1 MPPRPRYAY
10 LGPAGT
16 FTESALRR
24 VAGPD
29 DAEYLPQQHV
39 VAALDAV
46 RTGAADFAVVAIE
59 NSVEGAVTAVLDTL
73 SAGDLVMVRE
83 ILVPVSFAL
92 AARDGVAIEDVRG
105 VAAHPHA
112 WAQCRRWLAAHL
124 PDAVHV
130 PETSNT
136 VAAQVLADPASE
148 PDFDAAL
155 VPPAALTHYRLHVLA
170 EQVAD
175 NAAAVTRF
183 VVVGHPGE
191 IPPPTGADK
200 TSLVVHLPDNEAG
213 ALLTMLEQF
222 ATRGVNLSRIESRPI
237 GDELGRYLFSI
248 DAEGHIAE
256 PRMAEALMG
265 LHRVCPVVRFLG
277 SYPRADA
284 APNDVQPG
292 TAADDFDAARRWVA
306 GLRGQRTGEPT
317 T

>member
-1 MPPRPRYAY
+1 MRPRYAY

-16 FTESALRR
+16 FTEAALRQ

-46 RTGAADFAVVAIE
+46 RTGTADYAVVAIE
-59 NSVEGAVTAVLDTL
+59 NSVEGAVTVVLDTL
-73 SAGDLVMVRE
+73 ATGDLMIVRE
-83 ILVPVSFAL
+83 VVVPVTFSL
-92 AARDGVAIEDVRG
+92 AARAGVTFADIGR

-112 WAQCRRWLAAHL
+112 WAQCRRWLLANL
-124 PDAVHV
+124 PGAEHV
-130 PETSNT
+130 PEASNT
-136 VAAQVLADPASE
+136 VAARILADPEAVA
-148 PDFDAAL
+148 DFEAAL
-155 VPPAALTHYRLHVLA
+155 VPPAALTHYPLHVLA

-183 VVVGHPGE
+183 VVVGHPGQL
-191 IPPPTGADK
+191 PPPTGADK
-200 TSLVVHLPDNEAG
+200 TSLVVHLPSDEAG

-248 DAEGHIAE
+248 DAEGHIME
-256 PRMAEALMG
+256 SRMTEALMG

-277 SYPRADA
+277 SYPKADGVPNAVRA
-284 APNDVQPG
+284 G
-292 TAADDFDAARRWVA
+292 TTAADFDAARQWVRELTKQA
-306 GLRGQRTGEPT
+306 GTD
-317 T
+317 

>member
-1 MPPRPRYAY
+1 
-10 LGPAGT
+10 
-16 FTESALRR
+16 
-24 VAGPD
+24 
-29 DAEYLPQQHV
+29 
-39 VAALDAV
+39 
-46 RTGAADFAVVAIE
+46 VVAIE

-73 SAGDLVMVRE
+73 ATGDLVVLRE
-83 ILVPVSFAL
+83 IVVPVSFSL
-92 AARDGVAIEDVRG
+92 AARTALPLSDVRR

-112 WAQCRRWLAAHL
+112 WAQCRRWLAANL

-136 VAAQVLADPASE
+136 APAQVLADASIE

-155 VPPAALTHYRLHVLA
+155 VPPSALAHYPLAVLVD
-170 EQVAD
+170 EVAD

-191 IPPPTGADK
+191 LPAPTGADK
-200 TSLVVHLPDNEAG
+200 TSLVVHLPDNQAG

-222 ATRGVNLSRIESRPI
+222 ATRGVNLSRIESRPL

-265 LHRVCPVVRFLG
+265 LHRMCPVVRFLG
-277 SYPRADA
+277 SYPKADG
-284 APNDVQPG
+284 APNDVTGATSAQ
-292 TAADDFDAARRWVA
+292 DFDAARQWVA
-306 GLRGQRTGEPT
+306 DLLAQRTGEP
-317 T
+317 